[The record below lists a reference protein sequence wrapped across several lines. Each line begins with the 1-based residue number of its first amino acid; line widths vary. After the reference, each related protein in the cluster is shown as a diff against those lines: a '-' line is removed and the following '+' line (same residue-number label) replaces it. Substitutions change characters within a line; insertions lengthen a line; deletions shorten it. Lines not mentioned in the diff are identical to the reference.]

1 MNALNKAPLLTD
13 NRPVAGVLWVVLAG
27 LLFVVMTAV
36 VKHMGP
42 GIPPAQAAFLR
53 YVLGLVFL
61 VPLLP
66 AIIRQWPDAGALKL
80 FGARGLVHSIA
91 VILWFYAMTRIT
103 LAEVTAMNYL
113 TPVYVTIG
121 AVIFLGEKLRTRR
134 IVAVLVAIVGA
145 MIMLRPGFRELSS
158 GHLAML
164 GMAVLM
170 AMSYLLAKNLTRR
183 HSPSMV
189 VAMMSLTVTIGLVP
203 FALPV
208 WIPVTAVQLGWLF
221 LVAFLATAGHYA
233 MTRALAAAPVSV
245 TQPALAL
252 QLVWAVTLG
261 AVVFGEAVDMFVVL
275 GGSVIVAAVIFIAL
289 REQALRRAAARRDAA
304 NDSGK
309 QDADAA
315 RSLPFPREGL

>member
-1 MNALNKAPLLTD
+1 M
-13 NRPVAGVLWVVLAG
+13 GLAG
-27 LLFVVMTAV
+27 LLFVAMTAV

-53 YVLGLVFL
+53 YVLGLVFVL
-61 VPLLP
+61 PFLP
-66 AIIRQWPDAGALKL
+66 ALLRHWPDATGWKL
-80 FGARGLVHSIA
+80 FGARGLVHSLA

-121 AVIFLGEKLRTRR
+121 AALFLGEKLRARR
-134 IVAVLVAIVGA
+134 LLAVLFAVAGA
-145 MIMLRPGFRELSS
+145 LIMLRPGFRELSS

-170 AMSYLLAKNLTRR
+170 GISYLLAKQLTRQ
-183 HSPSMV
+183 HHPSMV
-189 VAMMSLTVTIGLVP
+189 VVMMSLTVTIGLAP

-208 WIPVTAVQLGWLF
+208 WVPVTGVQLGWLF
-221 LVAFLATAGHYA
+221 LVAFFATTAHYA
-233 MTRALAAAPVSV
+233 MTKALAVAPVSV
-245 TQPALAL
+245 TQPVVAL
-252 QLVWAVTLG
+252 QLVWAITLG
-261 AVVFGEAVDMFVVL
+261 AVLFGEAVDMYVVL

-289 REQALRRAAARRDAA
+289 REHALRRAAARQGTVHEDGASR
-304 NDSGK
+304 
-309 QDADAA
+309 ADAA